1 MGPATKLGKYLEQFR
16 GESNFSV
23 QTLVDHIGKGKG
35 DLNKEELLI
44 LMVDQ
49 LVQCEPLQ

>member
-1 MGPATKLGKYLEQFR
+1 MVGKYLEQFR
-16 GESNFSV
+16 GEKNFSIE
-23 QTLVDHIGKGKG
+23 TMVDHIGKGKG

-49 LVQCEPLQ
+49 LVKPEFRQ